1 MSDSNTSQY
10 EDELYELRKA
20 QNSSEAQHHVYA
32 QETHTDTKEILHITT
47 RTRSMITA
55 IAAAAIVTVLVAVA
69 AGCGVSVAA
78 TKEVELVSI
87 ELRDQNLRRVIE
99 RALWLESNVGL
110 RTAGGAVITDELIR
124 RDAQRVFGHKQF
136 RLDFRFKHP
145 SFKGWKLMH
154 LIEQGQGVFGD
165 ELRRLL
171 ADESD

>member
-1 MSDSNTSQY
+1 MPDTNSSKY
-10 EDELYELRKA
+10 ENKLNELREA

-87 ELRDQNLRRVIE
+87 ELKGQNLRRVIE
-99 RALWLESNVGL
+99 RALWLESNVGSK
-110 RTAGGAVITDELIR
+110 TAGGAVITGEMIR
-124 RDAQRVFGHKQF
+124 KDARRVFNHKQF
-136 RLDFRFKHP
+136 RLGFRFKHP
-145 SFKGWKLMH
+145 SFKGYTLMH
-154 LIEQGQGVFGD
+154 LIEQGQGVFAG